1 MRPTAGTYTEQ
12 LDKAVRQVK
21 ASEIRRHEY
30 MLRMIRDRDIR
41 EEGREEGVRDT
52 ALGFVNI
59 LRELGLNDEMIALLV
74 GQASLF
80 D

>member
-1 MRPTAGTYTEQ
+1 
-12 LDKAVRQVK
+12 
-21 ASEIRRHEY
+21 